1 MLSDYFS
8 LAFKNLKHRGIRSW
22 LTLLGIFIGVM
33 AVVALIGLGTGLK
46 TAINSQ
52 FGVSST
58 ELITIQAGGVAYAGP
73 PGTGAVVPITT
84 DELRVVKNVNNVELA
99 IGRNI
104 GSVKVEFSDGTVSF
118 VLAGSLP
125 EPKEERE
132 FIYETFGAEIM
143 EGFLLNG
150 GETSEVVLGY
160 GYSNDALDGDGVEV
174 GDKIELNGKIFKVKG
189 IFGKTGSFVMDYLII
204 VNEKPLRD
212 LIDSGD
218 ELSLIVVKMKDKELI
233 DNTKLD
239 IEKALRRSRNVDVG
253 DEDFV
258 VSTPAAA
265 MKTVNSILTGIQI
278 FIVIIAF
285 ISVFIGTIGIINT
298 MGTSVVERKKEIG
311 IMKSIGARNRDVFY
325 QFFIEAGLLGLVG
338 GLVGV
343 VCGTLISVLGVY
355 GINYQFG
362 TDLVPDI
369 DFFLISFSLL
379 GSFSIGA
386 IAGIVPAM
394 NAARQNPVDA
404 LRG

>member
-1 MLSDYFS
+1 MIYDYFS

-58 ELITIQAGGVAYAGP
+58 ELITVQAGGVTYGA
-73 PGTGAVVPITT
+73 PGSGAVVPITN
-84 DELRVVKNVNNVELA
+84 DDLRIISNVNNVDLA

-104 GSVKVEFSDGTVSF
+104 GTVKAEFKDGHVEFLS
-118 VLAGSLP
+118 AGSLP
-125 EPKEERE
+125 EGKNERN
-132 FIYETFGAEIM
+132 FIYETFEADIM
-143 EGFLLNG
+143 DGFLLEG
-150 GETSEVVLGY
+150 GESNEILIGY
-160 GYSNDALDGDGVEV
+160 GLSSNAVEGDGLEV
-174 GDKIELNGKIFKVKG
+174 GNKIELNGKVFKVKG
-189 IFGKTGSFVMDYLII
+189 VLEKTGSFIMDYLII
-204 VNEKPLRD
+204 INEKPLQN

-218 ELSLIVVKMKDKELI
+218 ELSIIVVKMKDKDLL
-233 DNTKLD
+233 DKTKLD
-239 IEKALRRSRNVDVG
+239 IEKALRRSRNVDIG

-265 MKTVNSILTGIQI
+265 LKTVNSILTGVQI

-285 ISVFIGTIGIINT
+285 ISVFIGIIGIINT

-311 IMKSIGARNRDVFY
+311 IMKSIGAKNNDIFM
-325 QFFIEAGLLGLVG
+325 QFFIEAGLLGFVG

-343 VCGTLISVLGVY
+343 IFGTLISVLGVY

-362 TDLVPDI
+362 TELVPDI
-369 DFFLISFSLL
+369 DFFLIFFALL
-379 GSFSIGA
+379 GSFCVGA

>member
-132 FIYETFGAEIM
+132 FILSFII
-143 EGFLLNG
+143 LSNRILILHV
-150 GETSEVVLGY
+150 SE
-160 GYSNDALDGDGVEV
+160 S
-174 GDKIELNGKIFKVKG
+174 IVK
-189 IFGKTGSFVMDYLII
+189 
-204 VNEKPLRD
+204 
-212 LIDSGD
+212 
-218 ELSLIVVKMKDKELI
+218 
-233 DNTKLD
+233 
-239 IEKALRRSRNVDVG
+239 
-253 DEDFV
+253 
-258 VSTPAAA
+258 
-265 MKTVNSILTGIQI
+265 
-278 FIVIIAF
+278 
-285 ISVFIGTIGIINT
+285 
-298 MGTSVVERKKEIG
+298 
-311 IMKSIGARNRDVFY
+311 
-325 QFFIEAGLLGLVG
+325 
-338 GLVGV
+338 
-343 VCGTLISVLGVY
+343 
-355 GINYQFG
+355 
-362 TDLVPDI
+362 
-369 DFFLISFSLL
+369 
-379 GSFSIGA
+379 
-386 IAGIVPAM
+386 
-394 NAARQNPVDA
+394 
-404 LRG
+404 